1 MDRKSIIVIVACMGL
16 MFLWSGVLVPKLYP
30 PVPAKTPPPDA
41 TNAGTTAQSPTSSPS
56 TATPVTSPSAF
67 IRPAFATNLEAPSV
81 VLTNENARYTF
92 TALGGGLSEIA
103 LVKYP
108 EVVSHHRKGAPPT
121 SSFAALNV
129 NAQMPV
135 LALVGSE
142 GWQEDGVFDLTR
154 TGNTLRAE
162 KTLADGLRIVKEF
175 QLGTNYL
182 VHASVRFENTANH
195 PLTVPAQEWV
205 IGTATPMGTDDD
217 GAATGIMWND
227 GAKQQDTLTA
237 YFENKRFGCMP
248 GTPKTEYRG
257 GASNVVW
264 AAPHNQFFAFV
275 AMPDTPA
282 LEIVARAIDLPRP
295 LTGRFSFTNSP
306 ARKGFETTLVYPGLT
321 IEPGKTVE
329 RKFNLYAGPKEY
341 STLASIA
348 GRLANTVDLV
358 MDFGFF
364 GFISKALLLGMNW
377 LHSALSIPY
386 GWAIIVITILLKII
400 FWPLTAISTRSAK
413 RMADMAPQLKALQEK
428 YKDDPQKLPAKQ
440 WEFYRENKINPMS
453 GCLPMLVQLPV
464 FFGLFSMLRTAIELR
479 GAHFLWTADLS
490 KADTLFMIPGLSFI
504 PFISTPEGLPFN
516 LLPILYIASAIWQ
529 THITP
534 MSPGMDPAQQKMM
547 RWMPLMFLVILY
559 NFSGGLALYM
569 TVNNLLT
576 ILQTKITKTTA
587 ARASGSPTLPPTSTA
602 SVLTPANK
610 KKK

>member
-16 MFLWSGVLVPKLYP
+16 MFLWSSVLVPKLYP
-30 PVPAKTPPPDA
+30 PIPVKTPPPGA
-41 TNAGTTAQSPTSSPS
+41 TNAATAAPAP
-56 TATPVTSPSAF
+56 TATGTALAPAPSLGTF
-67 IRPAFATNLEAPSV
+67 VRPKFATNAEAASV
-81 VLTNENARYTF
+81 VLTNDNARYTF

-108 EVVSHHRKGAPPT
+108 EVVSHERKGSPPT
-121 SSFAALNV
+121 TSFATLNV
-129 NAQMPV
+129 HAQMPV
-135 LALVGSE
+135 LALVGRE
-142 GWQEDGVFDLTR
+142 GWQGDGVFELTQ

-182 VHASVRFENTANH
+182 VHASVRFENTTNH

-205 IGTATPMGTDDD
+205 VGTATPMGTDDD
-217 GAATGIMWND
+217 GAATGIMWSD
-227 GAKQQDTLTA
+227 GAKSQDTLA
-237 YFENKRFGCMP
+237 GYFENKRFGCMP
-248 GTPKTEYRG
+248 GTPKFEYRG

-282 LEIVARAIDLPRP
+282 QEIVARAIDLPRP

-321 IEPGKTVE
+321 IEPGQSVE

-341 STLASIA
+341 RTLASIA
-348 GRLANTVDLV
+348 GRLSNTVDLV

-364 GFISKALLLGMNW
+364 GFISKALLLAMNW
-377 LHSALSIPY
+377 LHSALGIPY
-386 GWAIIVITILLKII
+386 GWAIIVITVLLKII

-464 FFGLFSMLRTAIELR
+464 FFGLFAMLRTAIELR
-479 GAHFLWTADLS
+479 GARFLWVADLS
-490 KADTLFMIPGLSFI
+490 KADTLFIIPGLSFI

-559 NFSGGLALYM
+559 NFSSGLALYM

-576 ILQTKITKTTA
+576 ILQTRLTKTTGSA
-587 ARASGSPTLPPTSTA
+587 APTPTAPATV
-602 SVLTPANK
+602 SVLTPASK

>member
-1 MDRKSIIVIVACMGL
+1 MGL
-16 MFLWSGVLVPKLYP
+16 MFLWSGVLMPKLYP
-30 PVPAKTPPPDA
+30 PIPVKTPPPGA
-41 TNAGTTAQSPTSSPS
+41 TNAVAAAQSPAPATT
-56 TATPVTSPSAF
+56 TAAPAPGLNTF
-67 IRPAFATNLEAPSV
+67 IRPTFATNTDAPTV

-108 EVVSHHRKGAPPT
+108 EVVSHQRKGSPPT
-121 SSFAALNV
+121 SSFATLNAH
-129 NAQMPV
+129 AQLPV
-135 LALVGSE
+135 LEVVGSE
-142 GWQEDGVFDLTR
+142 GWQGDRVFELTQ

-182 VHASVRFENTANH
+182 VHASVRLENTSSH
-195 PLTVPAQEWV
+195 PLTLPAQEWV
-205 IGTATPMGTDDD
+205 IGTATPMGADDD

-227 GAKQQDTLTA
+227 GAKNQDTLTA

-248 GTPKTEYRG
+248 GTPKSEYRG
-257 GASNVVW
+257 GASNIVW
-264 AAPHNQFFAFV
+264 AAPHNQFFALV
-275 AMPDTPA
+275 AMPDAPA

-295 LTGRFSFTNSP
+295 PTGRFSFTNSP
-306 ARKGFETTLVYPGLT
+306 TRKGFETTLVYPGLT
-321 IEPGKTVE
+321 IEPRKSVE

-341 STLASIA
+341 RTLASIA
-348 GRLANTVDLV
+348 GRLQNTVDQV

-386 GWAIIVITILLKII
+386 GWAIIVITVLLKII

-428 YKDDPQKLPAKQ
+428 YKDDPQKLPSKQ

-504 PFISTPEGLPFN
+504 PFISTPEGLPLN
-516 LLPILYIASAIWQ
+516 LLPILYIATAIWQ

-576 ILQTKITKTTA
+576 ILQTKITKTAA
-587 ARASGSPTLPPTSTA
+587 ARATATTPVTVTA
-602 SVLTPANK
+602 SVLTPTSK

>member
-1 MDRKSIIVIVACMGL
+1 MGL
-16 MFLWSGVLVPKLYP
+16 MFLWTSVLHPKLYP
-30 PVPAKTPPPDA
+30 PIPVKPPPPGA
-41 TNAGTTAQSPTSSPS
+41 TNAVTTAQSPAPTGMA
-56 TATPVTSPSAF
+56 ATPAPGLNTFV
-67 IRPAFATNLEAPSV
+67 RPTFATNIEAPSV

-92 TALGGGLSEIA
+92 TARGGGLGEIA

-108 EVVSHHRKGAPPT
+108 EVVSHQRKGSPPT
-121 SSFAALNV
+121 SSFATLNTQ
-129 NAQMPV
+129 AQLPV
-135 LALVGSE
+135 LAVVGSE
-142 GWQEDGVFDLTR
+142 GWQGDGVFALAQ
-154 TGNTLRAE
+154 TGNTLSAE
-162 KTLADGLRIVKEF
+162 KTLVNGLRIVKEF
-175 QLGTNYL
+175 RLGTNYL
-182 VHASVRFENTANH
+182 VHASVRMENTSSQT
-195 PLTVPAQEWV
+195 LTLPAQEWV

-217 GAATGIMWND
+217 GTATGIMWSD
-227 GAKQQDTLTA
+227 GAKNQDTLA
-237 YFENKRFGCMP
+237 AHFENKRFGCMP
-248 GTPKTEYRG
+248 GTPKFEYRG
-257 GASNVVW
+257 GTSNVVW
-264 AAPHNQFFAFV
+264 AAPHNQFFALV
-275 AMPDTPA
+275 AMPDAPA
-282 LEIVARAIDLPRP
+282 QEIVARAIDLPRP

-306 ARKGFETTLVYPGLT
+306 GRKGFETTLVYPGLT
-321 IEPGKTVE
+321 IEPGKSVE

-341 STLASIA
+341 RTLASVA
-348 GRLANTVDLV
+348 GRLQNTVDQV

-377 LHSALSIPY
+377 LYSALSIPY
-386 GWAIIVITILLKII
+386 GWAIIIITILLKII

-428 YKDDPQKLPAKQ
+428 YKDDPQKLPSKQ

-516 LLPILYIASAIWQ
+516 LLPILYIATAIWQ

-576 ILQTKITKTTA
+576 ILQTKITKTAA
-587 ARASGSPTLPPTSTA
+587 ARASGSPPPPVTV
-602 SVLTPANK
+602 SVLTPASK

>member
-1 MDRKSIIVIVACMGL
+1 MGL
-16 MFLWSGVLVPKLYP
+16 MFLWSSVLVPKLYP
-30 PVPAKTPPPDA
+30 PIPAKPTTPGA
-41 TNAGTTAQSPTSSPS
+41 TNAAAPAPAPSTSSPVTS
-56 TATPVTSPSAF
+56 TATF
-67 IRPAFATNLEAPSV
+67 IRPAFATNIEAASV
-81 VLTNENARYTF
+81 VLTNDNARYTF

-108 EVVSHHRKGAPPT
+108 EVVSHQRKG
-121 SSFAALNV
+121 SSATNGFAALNV
-129 NAQMPV
+129 HAQLPV
-135 LALVGSE
+135 LAVVGSE
-142 GWQEDGVFDLTR
+142 GWQGDGVFELTQ

-162 KTLADGLRIVKEF
+162 KTLANGLRIVKEF

-182 VHASVRFENTANH
+182 VHASVRLENTSSQ
-195 PLTVPAQEWV
+195 PLSLPAQEWV
-205 IGTATPMGTDDD
+205 IGTATPMGADDD
-217 GAATGIMWND
+217 GAATGLMWSD
-227 GAKQQDTLTA
+227 GAKSQDTLSP
-237 YFENKRFGCMP
+237 YFENKRFGCLP
-248 GTPKTEYRG
+248 GTPRTEYRG

-264 AAPHNQFFAFV
+264 AAPHNQFFALI
-275 AMPDTPA
+275 AMPDAPA
-282 LEIVARAIDLPRP
+282 LEVVARPVDLPRP
-295 LTGRFSFTNSP
+295 TTGRFSFTNSP
-306 ARKGFETTLVYPGLT
+306 ARKGYETTLVYPGLT
-321 IEPGKTVE
+321 IEPGKSVD

-341 STLASIA
+341 RTLASIA
-348 GRLANTVDLV
+348 GRLQNTVDQV

-364 GFISKALLLGMNW
+364 GFISKALLLAMNW
-377 LHSALSIPY
+377 LYSALGLGY
-386 GWAIIVITILLKII
+386 GMAIIAITVLLKIL
-400 FWPLTAISTRSAK
+400 FWPLTAVSTRSAK
-413 RMADMAPQLKALQEK
+413 RMADLAPQLKALQEK

-490 KADTLFMIPGLSFI
+490 KADTLFIIPGLSFI
-504 PFISTPEGLPFN
+504 PFLSTPEGLPFN
-516 LLPILYIASAIWQ
+516 LLPILYISTAIWQ

-576 ILQTKITKTTA
+576 ILQTKLTKTAGGAKTTPA
-587 ARASGSPTLPPTSTA
+587 APATV
-602 SVLTPANK
+602 SVLTPASK

>member
-16 MFLWSGVLVPKLYP
+16 MFLWSSVLVPRLYP
-30 PVPAKTPPPDA
+30 PIPAKAPTPGA
-41 TNAGTTAQSPTSSPS
+41 SNAVATAQSPTPATS
-56 TATPVTSPSAF
+56 TATPAAGAGTF
-67 IRPAFATNLEAPSV
+67 IRPSFTNNIEAASV
-81 VLTNENARYTF
+81 VLTNENARYAF
-92 TALGGGLSEIA
+92 TALGGGLSEIE

-108 EVVSHHRKGAPPT
+108 EMVSHQHKGSPT
-121 SSFAALNV
+121 TNSFATLNA
-129 NAQMPV
+129 NAQLPV
-135 LALVGSE
+135 LAVVGSE
-142 GWQEDGVFDLTR
+142 SWQGDGVFALTQ

-182 VHASVRFENTANH
+182 LHANVRLENTSNH
-195 PLTVPAQEWV
+195 PLTLPTQEWV
-205 IGTATPMGTDDD
+205 IGTATPMGADDD
-217 GAATGIMWND
+217 GTATGVMWSD
-227 GAKQQDTLTA
+227 GVKHQDTLA
-237 YFENKRFGCMP
+237 PYFNNKRFGCMP
-248 GTPKTEYRG
+248 ATPRSEYRG
-257 GASNVVW
+257 GVSNVVW
-264 AAPHNQFFAFV
+264 AAPHNQFFALV

-282 LEIVARAIDLPRP
+282 QEIVARAIELPRP
-295 LTGRFSFTNSP
+295 PTGRFSFTNSP
-306 ARKGFETTLVYPGLT
+306 DRKGFETTLVYPGLT
-321 IEPGKTVE
+321 IEPGKSVE
-329 RKFNLYAGPKEY
+329 RSFNLYAGPKEY
-341 STLASIA
+341 RTLASVA
-348 GRLANTVDLV
+348 GRLQTSVDEV
-358 MDFGFF
+358 MNFGFF

-386 GWAIIVITILLKII
+386 GWAIIVITVLLKII

-464 FFGLFSMLRTAIELR
+464 FFGLFAMLRTAIELR
-479 GAHFLWTADLS
+479 GAHFLWAVDLS
-490 KADTLFMIPGLSFI
+490 KADTLFIIPGLSFI

-516 LLPILYIASAIWQ
+516 LLPILYISTAIWQ

-576 ILQTKITKTTA
+576 ILQTKITKTAA
-587 ARASGSPTLPPTSTA
+587 ARASGTTPPTPTA
-602 SVLTPANK
+602 SVLTPASK

>member
-16 MFLWSGVLVPKLYP
+16 MFLWSSVLVPKLYP
-30 PVPAKTPPPDA
+30 PIPVKTPPPGA
-41 TNAGTTAQSPTSSPS
+41 TNAAAAAPAPTMTGTAPTPAPS
-56 TATPVTSPSAF
+56 LGTFV
-67 IRPAFATNLEAPSV
+67 RPKFATNAEASSV
-81 VLTNENARYTF
+81 VLTNDNARYTF

-108 EVVSHHRKGAPPT
+108 EVVSHARKGSPPT
-121 SSFAALNV
+121 SSFATLNV
-129 NAQMPV
+129 HAQMPV

-142 GWQEDGVFDLTR
+142 GWQGDGVFDLTQ
-154 TGNTLRAE
+154 TGNTLHAE

-182 VHASVRFENTANH
+182 VHASVRFENTSTH

-205 IGTATPMGTDDD
+205 VGTATPMGTDDD
-217 GAATGIMWND
+217 GAATGIMWSD
-227 GAKQQDTLTA
+227 GAKSQDTLA
-237 YFENKRFGCMP
+237 GYFENKRFGCMP
-248 GTPKTEYRG
+248 GTPKFEYRG

-282 LEIVARAIDLPRP
+282 QEIVARAIDLPRP

-321 IEPGKTVE
+321 IEPGKSVE

-341 STLASIA
+341 RTLASIA
-348 GRLANTVDLV
+348 GRLSNTVDLV

-364 GFISKALLLGMNW
+364 GFISKALLLAMNW

-479 GAHFLWTADLS
+479 GAHFLWTSDLS

-576 ILQTKITKTTA
+576 ILQTRLTKTTVGA
-587 ARASGSPTLPPTSTA
+587 APTPKAPATV
-602 SVLTPANK
+602 SVLTPSSK

>member
-1 MDRKSIIVIVACMGL
+1 MGL
-16 MFLWSGVLVPKLYP
+16 MFLWSGVLMPKLYP
-30 PVPAKTPPPDA
+30 PIPVKTPPPGA
-41 TNAGTTAQSPTSSPS
+41 TNAVAAAQSPATT
-56 TATPVTSPSAF
+56 TAAPAPGLNTF
-67 IRPAFATNLEAPSV
+67 IRPTFATNTDAPTV

-108 EVVSHHRKGAPPT
+108 EVVSHQRKGSPPT
-121 SSFAALNV
+121 SSFATLNAH
-129 NAQMPV
+129 AQLPV
-135 LALVGSE
+135 LEVVGSE
-142 GWQEDGVFDLTR
+142 GWQGDRVFELTQ

-182 VHASVRFENTANH
+182 VHASVRLENTSSH
-195 PLTVPAQEWV
+195 PLTLPAQEWV
-205 IGTATPMGTDDD
+205 IGTATPMGADDD

-227 GAKQQDTLTA
+227 GAKNQDTLTA

-248 GTPKTEYRG
+248 GTPKSEYRG
-257 GASNVVW
+257 GASNIVW
-264 AAPHNQFFAFV
+264 AAPHNQFFALV
-275 AMPDTPA
+275 AMPDAPA

-295 LTGRFSFTNSP
+295 PTGRFSFTNSP
-306 ARKGFETTLVYPGLT
+306 TRKGFETTLVYPGLT
-321 IEPGKTVE
+321 IEPRKSVE

-341 STLASIA
+341 RTLASIA
-348 GRLANTVDLV
+348 GRLQNTVDQV

-386 GWAIIVITILLKII
+386 GWAIIVITVLLKIL

-428 YKDDPQKLPAKQ
+428 YKDDPQKLPSKQ

-504 PFISTPEGLPFN
+504 PFISTPEGLPLN
-516 LLPILYIASAIWQ
+516 LLPILYIATAIWQ

-576 ILQTKITKTTA
+576 ILQTKITKTAA
-587 ARASGSPTLPPTSTA
+587 ARATATTPVTVTA
-602 SVLTPANK
+602 SVLTPTSK

>member
-1 MDRKSIIVIVACMGL
+1 MGL
-16 MFLWSGVLVPKLYP
+16 MFLWSGVLMPKLYP
-30 PVPAKTPPPDA
+30 PIPVKTPPPGA
-41 TNAGTTAQSPTSSPS
+41 TNAVAAAQSPAPATT
-56 TATPVTSPSAF
+56 TAAPAPGLNTF
-67 IRPAFATNLEAPSV
+67 IRPTFATNTDAPTV

-108 EVVSHHRKGAPPT
+108 EVVSHQRKGSPPT
-121 SSFAALNV
+121 SSFATLNAH
-129 NAQMPV
+129 AQLPV
-135 LALVGSE
+135 LEVVGSE
-142 GWQEDGVFDLTR
+142 GWQGDRVFELTQ

-182 VHASVRFENTANH
+182 VHATVRLENTSSH
-195 PLTVPAQEWV
+195 PLTLPAQEWV
-205 IGTATPMGTDDD
+205 IGTATPMGADDD

-227 GAKQQDTLTA
+227 GAKNQDTLTA

-248 GTPKTEYRG
+248 GTPKSEYRG
-257 GASNVVW
+257 GASNIVW
-264 AAPHNQFFAFV
+264 AAPHNQFFALV
-275 AMPDTPA
+275 AMPDAPA

-295 LTGRFSFTNSP
+295 PTGRFSFTNSP
-306 ARKGFETTLVYPGLT
+306 TRKGFETTLVYPGLT
-321 IEPGKTVE
+321 IEPRKSVE

-341 STLASIA
+341 RTLASIA
-348 GRLANTVDLV
+348 GRLQNTVDQV

-386 GWAIIVITILLKII
+386 GWAIIVITVLLKII

-428 YKDDPQKLPAKQ
+428 YKDDPQKLPSKQ

-504 PFISTPEGLPFN
+504 PFISTPEGLPLN
-516 LLPILYIASAIWQ
+516 LLPILYIATAIWQ

-576 ILQTKITKTTA
+576 ILQTKITKTAA
-587 ARASGSPTLPPTSTA
+587 ARATATTPVTVTA
-602 SVLTPANK
+602 SVLTPTSK

>member
-16 MFLWSGVLVPKLYP
+16 MFLWSGVLMPKLYP
-30 PVPAKTPPPDA
+30 PIPVKTPPPGA
-41 TNAGTTAQSPTSSPS
+41 TNAVAAAQSPAPATT
-56 TATPVTSPSAF
+56 TAAPAPGLNTF
-67 IRPAFATNLEAPSV
+67 IRPTFATNTDAPTV

-108 EVVSHHRKGAPPT
+108 EVVSHQRKGSPPT
-121 SSFAALNV
+121 SSFATLNAH
-129 NAQMPV
+129 AQLPV
-135 LALVGSE
+135 LEMVGSE
-142 GWQEDGVFDLTR
+142 GWQGDRVFELTQ

-182 VHASVRFENTANH
+182 VHATVRLENTSSH
-195 PLTVPAQEWV
+195 LLTLPAQEWV
-205 IGTATPMGTDDD
+205 IGTATPMGADDD

-227 GAKQQDTLTA
+227 GAKNQDTLTA

-248 GTPKTEYRG
+248 GTPKSEYRG
-257 GASNVVW
+257 GASNIVW
-264 AAPHNQFFAFV
+264 AAPHNQFFALV
-275 AMPDTPA
+275 AMPDAPA

-295 LTGRFSFTNSP
+295 PTGRFSFTNSP
-306 ARKGFETTLVYPGLT
+306 TRKGFETTLVYPGLT
-321 IEPGKTVE
+321 IEPGKSVE

-341 STLASIA
+341 RTLASIA
-348 GRLANTVDLV
+348 GRLQNTVDQV

-386 GWAIIVITILLKII
+386 GWAIIVITVLLKIL

-428 YKDDPQKLPAKQ
+428 YKDDPQKLPSKQ

-504 PFISTPEGLPFN
+504 PFISTPEGLPLN
-516 LLPILYIASAIWQ
+516 LLPILYIATAIWQ

-576 ILQTKITKTTA
+576 ILQTKITKTAA
-587 ARASGSPTLPPTSTA
+587 ARATAATPVTVTA
-602 SVLTPANK
+602 SVLTPTSK

>member
-1 MDRKSIIVIVACMGL
+1 MGL
-16 MFLWSGVLVPKLYP
+16 MFLWSSVLVPKLYP
-30 PVPAKTPPPDA
+30 PIPAKAPSP
-41 TNAGTTAQSPTSSPS
+41 GTTNGMAVAQSSTTYTSNTANPAAPT
-56 TATPVTSPSAF
+56 TGLNTF
-67 IRPAFATNLEAPSV
+67 IRPAFTTNTEAPSV

-92 TALGGGLSEIA
+92 TALGGGLSQIA
-103 LVKYP
+103 LIKYP
-108 EVVSHHRKGAPPT
+108 EMVSHQHKGSPT
-121 SSFAALNV
+121 NSFATLNV
-129 NAQMPV
+129 NAPLPV
-135 LALVGSE
+135 LAVVGSE
-142 GWQEDGVFDLTR
+142 GWQGDGIFALTH
-154 TGNTLRAE
+154 TTNTLRAE

-182 VHASVRFENTANH
+182 IHASVRLENTANQ
-195 PLTVPAQEWV
+195 PLTLSAQEWV
-205 IGTATPMGTDDD
+205 IGTATPMDADDD
-217 GAATGIMWND
+217 GQAAGIMWSD
-227 GAKQQDTLTA
+227 GPKNQDTLA
-237 YFENKRFGCMP
+237 PYFDNKRFGCMP
-248 GTPKTEYRG
+248 GTPRLEYRG

-282 LEIVARAIDLPRP
+282 QEIVARPIELPRP

-321 IEPGKTVE
+321 IEPGKSVE
-329 RKFNLYAGPKEY
+329 RKFNLYVGPKEY
-341 STLASIA
+341 RTLASIA
-348 GRLANTVDLV
+348 GRLSNSVDEV
-358 MDFGFF
+358 MNFGFF
-364 GFISKALLLGMNW
+364 GFISKALLLAMNW

-386 GWAIIVITILLKII
+386 GWAIIVITVLLKII

-464 FFGLFSMLRTAIELR
+464 FFGLFAMLRTAIELR
-479 GAHFLWTADLS
+479 GAHFLWAVDLS
-490 KADTLFMIPGLSFI
+490 KADTLFIIPGLSFI
-504 PFISTPEGLPFN
+504 PFISTPEGLPLN
-516 LLPILYIASAIWQ
+516 LLPILYIATAIWQ

-559 NFSGGLALYM
+559 NFSSGLALYM

-576 ILQTKITKTTA
+576 ILQTKITKTAA
-587 ARASGSPTLPPTSTA
+587 ARAMTTTPVTA
-602 SVLTPANK
+602 TVSVLTPTSK

>member
-16 MFLWSGVLVPKLYP
+16 MFLWSSVLVPKLYP
-30 PVPAKTPPPDA
+30 PIPAKPTPPTA
-41 TNAGTTAQSPTSSPS
+41 TNTTAAAQPEAPAPGSPPP
-56 TATPVTSPSAF
+56 ATSPATF
-67 IRPAFATNLEAPSV
+67 TRPAFNTNTEAQLV
-81 VLTNENARYTF
+81 VLTNEYARYTF
-92 TALGGGLSEIA
+92 TALGGGLREIA

-108 EVVSHHRKGAPPT
+108 EVVSHQRKGSPAT
-121 SSFAALNV
+121 NGFAALNV
-129 NAQMPV
+129 NAQLPV
-135 LALVGSE
+135 LAVVGSE
-142 GWQEDGVFDLTR
+142 AWQGDGVFTLTQ
-154 TGNTLRAE
+154 TGNTVRAE
-162 KTLADGLRIVKEF
+162 KSLANGLRIVKEF
-175 QLGTNYL
+175 QPGTNYL
-182 VHASVRFENTANH
+182 VHANVRLENTSSQ
-195 PLTVPAQEWV
+195 PVTLPAQEWV
-205 IGTATPMGTDDD
+205 VGTATPMGPDDD
-217 GAATGIMWND
+217 GTATGLMWSD
-227 GAKQQDTLTA
+227 GAKSQDTLSP
-237 YFENKRFGCMP
+237 YFENKRFGCLP
-248 GTPKTEYRG
+248 GTPKPEYRG

-264 AAPHNQFFAFV
+264 AAPHNQFFALI
-275 AMPDTPA
+275 AMPDNPA
-282 LEIVARAIDLPRP
+282 LEVVARPVELPRP
-295 LTGRFSFTNSP
+295 TTGRFSFTNSP

-321 IEPGKTVE
+321 LEPGKSVD

-341 STLASIA
+341 RTLAGIA
-348 GRLANTVDLV
+348 GRLQNTVDQV

-377 LHSALSIPY
+377 LYSALGLSY
-386 GWAIIVITILLKII
+386 GMAIIAITVLLKIL
-400 FWPLTAISTRSAK
+400 FWPLTAVSTRSAK
-413 RMADMAPQLKALQEK
+413 RMADLAPQLKALQEK

-479 GAHFLWTADLS
+479 GAHFLWTTDLS

-504 PFISTPEGLPFN
+504 PFLSTPEGLPFN
-516 LLPILYIASAIWQ
+516 LLPILYISTAIWQ

-576 ILQTKITKTTA
+576 ILQTKLTKTAGGATPKPA
-587 ARASGSPTLPPTSTA
+587 APATV
-602 SVLTPANK
+602 SVLTPASK